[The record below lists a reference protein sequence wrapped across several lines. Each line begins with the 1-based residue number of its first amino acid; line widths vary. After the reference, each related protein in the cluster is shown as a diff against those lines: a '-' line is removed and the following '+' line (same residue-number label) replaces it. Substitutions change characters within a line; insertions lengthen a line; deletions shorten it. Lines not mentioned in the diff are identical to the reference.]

1 MYDVFIDVFIT
12 ASFLWYYD
20 PEKQLRVETDA
31 SDSVLV
37 GILSQLFEDGIWHLI
52 VYYSRKFS
60 GLEVYYAVYDK
71 ELMVI
76 VVSFRYWRHYLEGI
90 IGVEVY
96 TDYENLKKF
105 MS

>member
-1 MYDVFIDVFIT
+1 
-12 ASFLWYYD
+12 
-20 PEKQLRVETDA
+20 
-31 SDSVLV
+31 
-37 GILSQLFEDGIWHLI
+37 
-52 VYYSRKFS
+52 
-60 GLEVYYAVYDK
+60 
-71 ELMVI
+71 MVI